1 MDFIKEWITNII
13 IFILL
18 ATVIDMLLP
27 NSSFQKYTK
36 MVTGLLLIAII
47 LTPVLKIVAS
57 DFEET
62 ISSIPVLNEP
72 GEKKLENSIE
82 MQKKEIQAWQHAYIL
97 EDMAVQ
103 LKKQVAEELIEQ
115 YSLEIIEVQF
125 LVDENSTRAFP
136 ENLQKVFV
144 ELQGTKEE
152 SVAVE
157 VVKKVEINTSEAI
170 PTYKQTKEEVTS
182 QVVSFLAHKWNVKE
196 ETIEI
201 VLEGGNMEQN
211 GQ

>member
-1 MDFIKEWITNII
+1 
-13 IFILL
+13 
-18 ATVIDMLLP
+18 MLLP

-47 LTPVLKIVAS
+47 LTPVLKIIAS
-57 DFEET
+57 DFEQT
-62 ISSIPVLNEP
+62 ITSISVFDEP

-103 LKKQVAEELIEQ
+103 LNKQVAEELMEQ
-115 YSLEIIEVQF
+115 YSLEIININF
-125 LVDENSTRAFP
+125 LVDEDSERAFP

-144 ELQGTKEE
+144 QLQGKKEE
-152 SVAVE
+152 SAAVE
-157 VVKKVEINTSEAI
+157 VVRKVEINTQGTV
-170 PTYKQTKEEVTS
+170 PMNNQNKDEVTKH
-182 QVVSFLAHKWNVKE
+182 VASFLAHKWNVKE
-196 ETIEI
+196 DTIE
-201 VLEGGNMEQN
+201 VLLEGGNKDQN

>member
-13 IFILL
+13 IFVLL

-27 NSSFQKYTK
+27 NSSFRKYTK

-47 LTPVLKIVAS
+47 LTPVLKIIAS
-57 DFEET
+57 DFEQT
-62 ISSIPVLNEP
+62 ITSISVFDEP

-103 LKKQVAEELIEQ
+103 LKRRVAEELMEQ
-115 YSLEIIEVQF
+115 YSLEIININF
-125 LVDENSTRAFP
+125 LVDEDSERAFP

-144 ELQGTKEE
+144 QLQGKKEE
-152 SVAVE
+152 SAAVE
-157 VVKKVEINTSEAI
+157 VVRKVEINTQGTVPI
-170 PTYKQTKEEVTS
+170 NKQNKDEVTKH
-182 QVVSFLAHKWNVKE
+182 VASFLAHKWNVKE
-196 ETIEI
+196 DTIE
-201 VLEGGNMEQN
+201 VLLEGGNKDQN

>member
-47 LTPVLKIVAS
+47 LTPVLKIVAN

-62 ISSIPVLNEP
+62 ITSIPILNEP
-72 GEKKLENSIE
+72 GEKNIENSIE
-82 MQKKEIQAWQHAYIL
+82 IQKKEIQAWQHAYIL

-103 LKKQVAEELIEQ
+103 LKRRVAEELMEE
-115 YSLEIIEVQF
+115 YSLEIMNIDF
-125 LVDENSTRAFP
+125 LVDENSERAFP
-136 ENLQKVFV
+136 DNLKKVFV
-144 ELQGTKEE
+144 QLHENEE
-152 SVAVE
+152 ETEAVE
-157 VVKKVEINTSEAI
+157 VVRKVEINTQEAI
-170 PTYKQTKEEVTS
+170 PMNS
-182 QVVSFLAHKWNVKE
+182 QNQDAITTNVVSFLAHKWNVKE
-196 ETIEI
+196 DTIEI
-201 VLEGGNMEQN
+201 VLEGGNKDQN